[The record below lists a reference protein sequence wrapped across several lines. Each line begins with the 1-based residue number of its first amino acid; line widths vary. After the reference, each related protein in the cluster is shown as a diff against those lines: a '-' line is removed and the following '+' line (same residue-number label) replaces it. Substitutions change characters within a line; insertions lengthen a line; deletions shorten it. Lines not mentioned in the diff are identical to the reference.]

1 MSSADQTPQ
10 TDGPAT
16 APGTSEPGEAT
27 ASSPLGRTR
36 LRSTWVVLAAA
47 LTLLLLLLV
56 FILLNLQRVDVNF
69 FGAHKHVPLAVALLL
84 AGLFGAVLVFVIGT
98 ARILQI
104 RTRVKRARSAPP
116 S

>member
-1 MSSADQTPQ
+1 MSSADQTPH
-10 TDGPAT
+10 TDGAVSSPET
-16 APGTSEPGEAT
+16 GEPGGAT

-36 LRSTWVVLAAA
+36 LRSTWIVLAAA

-69 FGAHKHVPLAVALLL
+69 FGAHRHVPLAVALLL
-84 AGLFGAVLVFVIGT
+84 AVLFGAVLVFVIGT

-104 RTRVKRARSAPP
+104 RTRVKRARSAPA